1 MSSKSDFLSWD
12 DSDLNLDLLLGDFT
26 ASDIES
32 EDDYVPPAKTAK
44 PQKEATTASA
54 NNSERQALYQCSDCD
69 KTYSSVSGFRG
80 HLRTK
85 HSLSSIKVLEE
96 LSENLTNR
104 IAELATSEQKNRFTT
119 LESLLEKCFPV
130 IRVKNLR
137 PVVMS
142 ILKHLPKIDDKYL
155 TKILEDKELY
165 SEAAEKLRGKFGRK
179 IKHFLEM
186 KSPLYFHNI

>member
-54 NNSERQALYQCSDCD
+54 NNTERQALYQCSDCD

-85 HSLSSIKVLEE
+85 HSLSSIKG
-96 LSENLTNR
+96 
-104 IAELATSEQKNRFTT
+104 
-119 LESLLEKCFPV
+119 
-130 IRVKNLR
+130 
-137 PVVMS
+137 M
-142 ILKHLPKIDDKYL
+142 
-155 TKILEDKELY
+155 Y
-165 SEAAEKLRGKFGRK
+165 S
-179 IKHFLEM
+179 KHFFHTLLNVFSPRKLSAEYTM
-186 KSPLYFHNI
+186 KYKYSKLFSSNFVFNTTSPTNCVKTTYCLKPTKLCDMI

>member
-85 HSLSSIKVLEE
+85 HSLSSIKDADDCAKQKRKQVEDNYDLMIHHCNRPCDIPHDWIGIYDTDPGKQCRVL
-96 LSENLTNR
+96 
-104 IAELATSEQKNRFTT
+104 
-119 LESLLEKCFPV
+119 C
-130 IRVKNLR
+130 
-137 PVVMS
+137 
-142 ILKHLPKIDDKYL
+142 ILNKQSGDKAF
-155 TKILEDKELY
+155 I
-165 SEAAEKLRGKFGRK
+165 SG
-179 IKHFLEM
+179 
-186 KSPLYFHNI
+186 NW